1 MLPRTWMEAYIR
13 FLLHYRWFVLAVSF
27 ALTLF
32 LGYHLSHTKIQ
43 MNFLDLYPPNHP
55 YMQLVR
61 KHARMFGSANVLVV
75 GVEVK
80 DGDIFSV
87 ETLNK
92 IDRMTIALMGTPGV
106 NPWQVRS
113 ISHPAVRGVKVTSSG
128 IRILPLFFPGPPK

>member
-13 FLLHYRWFVLAVSF
+13 FLLHYRWLVLTVSLV
-27 ALTLF
+27 LTLF
-32 LGYHLSHTKIQ
+32 LGYYLSRTRVQ

-80 DGDIFSV
+80 EGDIFTV
-87 ETLNK
+87 EALNK
-92 IDRMTIALMGTPGV
+92 IDRLTIALMETAGV
-106 NPWQVRS
+106 NPWQVPS
-113 ISHPAVRGVKVTSSG
+113 NSHPAVRSCKSTGACT
-128 IRILPLFFPGPPK
+128 RLRPL